1 MRDTLRLFLN
11 RSTLAFELVLSSLFV
26 NLLALAVPLF
36 VIQVLNRY
44 VSYGI
49 DETLTTL
56 TIGVVIAIIFEQA
69 FRRARLRLA
78 EGINQQREE
87 VLNQQSFGAILRAKF
102 SVMMNIPTSVKTE
115 MVRGMDMVRS
125 SSSAGNVVSLL
136 DAPFSLIFLLAIYL
150 ISPAL
155 SLIVIFA
162 IAVSIII
169 AISGKDSLEEQTKVL
184 QSYGVDSNGMLIDAV
199 DSADTLRVFNGTKK
213 FSDKWNEKQ
222 AQLQA
227 LKDKLSFR
235 QANTA
240 ARLQGV
246 TALMSVAVISVG
258 AIQAVEGLLS
268 VGAMIGVN
276 ILASR
281 TLAPITKVIQL
292 SLVFTKAK
300 KAKDRALEFAK
311 LPVESNTGS
320 ALSKYSGRMELN
332 DIMSIYPG
340 ATTPL
345 FESLSLKINSGM
357 TTVVTGPNG
366 SGKTTL
372 IRLLTGILDPARGQI
387 FADGMDLRQLS
398 DEWWRKQI
406 SYLPQEP
413 NFIRGSIRENIL
425 MPNPELDEQNLN
437 GIIKLAGLRAY
448 IETNSDGLE
457 QMMDQ
462 AGSALA
468 LGIRRRIAIAR
479 ALTTQGQLVLFD
491 EPTAGLDAE
500 GCNTIYNLL
509 NVLKKLKKT
518 IVIVSHD
525 PAIIKAANF
534 HIDLTAK
541 PIPTIRTRTIKDE
554 AKKDTGEGSNKN
566 KVIGKDENIH

>member
-448 IETNSDGLE
+448 IETNADGLD

-491 EPTAGLDAE
+491 EPTAGLTLKVVIQF
-500 GCNTIYNLL
+500 TIYLMC
-509 NVLKKLKKT
+509 
-518 IVIVSHD
+518 
-525 PAIIKAANF
+525 
-534 HIDLTAK
+534 
-541 PIPTIRTRTIKDE
+541 
-554 AKKDTGEGSNKN
+554 
-566 KVIGKDENIH
+566 

>member
-87 VLNQQSFGAILRAKF
+87 VLNQQSFGAILQAKF

-115 MVRGMDMVRS
+115 MVRGMDVVRS

-213 FSDKWNEKQ
+213 FSDKWNENKRNC
-222 AQLQA
+222 
-227 LKDKLSFR
+227 KL
-235 QANTA
+235 
-240 ARLQGV
+240 
-246 TALMSVAVISVG
+246 
-258 AIQAVEGLLS
+258 
-268 VGAMIGVN
+268 
-276 ILASR
+276 
-281 TLAPITKVIQL
+281 
-292 SLVFTKAK
+292 
-300 KAKDRALEFAK
+300 
-311 LPVESNTGS
+311 
-320 ALSKYSGRMELN
+320 
-332 DIMSIYPG
+332 
-340 ATTPL
+340 
-345 FESLSLKINSGM
+345 
-357 TTVVTGPNG
+357 
-366 SGKTTL
+366 
-372 IRLLTGILDPARGQI
+372 
-387 FADGMDLRQLS
+387 
-398 DEWWRKQI
+398 
-406 SYLPQEP
+406 
-413 NFIRGSIRENIL
+413 
-425 MPNPELDEQNLN
+425 
-437 GIIKLAGLRAY
+437 
-448 IETNSDGLE
+448 
-457 QMMDQ
+457 
-462 AGSALA
+462 
-468 LGIRRRIAIAR
+468 
-479 ALTTQGQLVLFD
+479 
-491 EPTAGLDAE
+491 
-500 GCNTIYNLL
+500 
-509 NVLKKLKKT
+509 
-518 IVIVSHD
+518 
-525 PAIIKAANF
+525 
-534 HIDLTAK
+534 
-541 PIPTIRTRTIKDE
+541 
-554 AKKDTGEGSNKN
+554 
-566 KVIGKDENIH
+566 